1 MTKLED
7 KIGTIIIKLNQ
18 DDIQKIIAKHFNIE
32 DINQV
37 EVKPYITSAGYG
49 MCEHEVAAVKAE
61 VLISNSDTEEKLN
74 LEGEYVFRY

>member
-32 DINQV
+32 DINQI

-49 MCEHEVAAVKAE
+49 MCEHEVAAVEANVIIK
-61 VLISNSDTEEKLN
+61 N
-74 LEGEYVFRY
+74 LELDF